1 MSPMMRQYMDIK
13 NQHQDSIVFFRLGD
27 FYEMFFEDAKLVSEE
42 LDLTLTGKDYGQNK
56 RAPMCGIPYHSC
68 EMYISRLVSKG
79 YKIAICDQVEAANE
93 VKGLV
98 KREVVRV
105 ITPGTVI
112 EGSMLDE
119 SKNNYICSIYS
130 SDTLSGIGIS
140 FCDVSTGELKVTEI
154 FGDTTE
160 LVSQAKTEL
169 GKFSPREILFNLK
182 PEIYTPL
189 CKFINEKLNC
199 SLEAVKENLSYD
211 YCYNSIKNHFNLQN
225 VKGAKLENKICSIK
239 SIGHLLEYLKS
250 TQKGSLNNINVPIFY
265 DKSEYMGLDLN
276 TIRNLELLETMR
288 TGSKKGSLL
297 WVIDMTRT
305 AMGKRLLRSWI
316 ERPLID
322 KTKILKRQA
331 AVEEL
336 FNNPILRGN
345 LNEALSNIHDIQ
357 RLMTKISYA
366 SANARDLKSF
376 SFAIKKLPKV
386 KMLLEQTSTDFLRKM
401 YDMFDTLSDIHN
413 LIEISICDEPVATI
427 KEGGII
433 KDGYSKEV
441 DSFREDI
448 NGGEEKGREIAK
460 KERQKTGIP
469 KLKIDHNKVFGYY
482 IEVTNSFKHLVP
494 SNYIR
499 KQTLTNCERY
509 TTEEIKELEI
519 RILNAKDKI
528 NETEYKIFEEIRNKV
543 AENFS
548 RVMSVSNI
556 IAALDVIRSLA
567 EIAATNNYIKPN
579 INELD
584 SIIITQGRHPVVET
598 LVKDGAFVPN
608 DVMLDNKENTISIIT
623 GPNMAGKST
632 YMRQTALIVLMAQIG
647 SFVPASE
654 ACIGIV
660 DNIFTRIGASDD
672 LSSGNST
679 FMVEMS
685 EVADII
691 KNSTYRSLLILDEIG
706 RGTSTFD
713 GMSIARAVLEYV
725 ADKSKLGAKTLF
737 ATHYHELTSITNE
750 FKNIKNYNI
759 AVKKIEDEIIFLRT
773 IVPGASDDSYGIEVA
788 KLAGL
793 PESIILR
800 AKEILIKAE
809 GFSNI
814 PKVYQEKLNTLNS
827 SNLNRITPEAE
838 EIMKE
843 LKDLNISTLTPI
855 ESINVLYKLI
865 NIAQKS
871 HK

>member
-1 MSPMMRQYMDIK
+1 MDIK
-13 NQHQDSIVFFRLGD
+13 NRHQDSILFFRLGD

-42 LDLTLTGKDYGQNK
+42 LDLTLTGKDYGRNE

-79 YKIAICDQVEAANE
+79 YKIAICDQIEAAND

-130 SDTLSGIGIS
+130 SDSISGVGIA
-140 FCDVSTGELKVTEI
+140 FCDVSTGELKVTEL
-154 FGDTTE
+154 FGDTAE
-160 LVSQAKTEL
+160 LISQTKTEL
-169 GKFSPREILFNLK
+169 GKFNPREILFNLK
-182 PEIYTPL
+182 PEIEKSL
-189 CKFINEKLNC
+189 SKFINEKLNC
-199 SLEAVKENLSYD
+199 SIEQVKEKLSYD
-211 YCYNSIKNHFNLQN
+211 YCHISVKKHFNYKTL
-225 VKGAKLENKICSIK
+225 KGSKFENKICAIK
-239 SIGHLLEYLKS
+239 SIAYLLEYLKS

-265 DKSEYMGLDLN
+265 DKHQYMGLDLN

-288 TGSKKGSLL
+288 TNSKKGSLL
-297 WVIDMTRT
+297 WIMDMTKT
-305 AMGKRLLRSWI
+305 AMGKRLLRTWI

-336 FNNPILRGN
+336 VNNPILRGN
-345 LNEALSNIHDIQ
+345 LKETLSKIHDIQ

-366 SANARDLKSF
+366 TANARDLKSF
-376 SFAIKKLPKV
+376 SFAIGKLPEI
-386 KMLLEQTSTDFLRKM
+386 KMLLSQTSADYFKKM
-401 YDMFDTLSDIHN
+401 YNMFDNLSDIHA
-413 LIEISICDEPVATI
+413 LIEDAICAEPAATV

-433 KDGYSKEV
+433 RDGYSEKV
-441 DSFREDI
+441 DSFRKDI
-448 NGGEEKGREIAK
+448 NGGEETSREIEK
-460 KERQKTGIP
+460 KERKRTGIS
-469 KLKIDHNKVFGYY
+469 KLKVDNNKVFGYY

-494 SNYIR
+494 ANYVR

-543 AENFS
+543 SKSFS

-556 IAALDVIRSLA
+556 IASLDVIRSLA
-567 EIAATNNYIKPN
+567 EIAVNNDYIKPEIDECN
-579 INELD
+579 
-584 SIIITQGRHPVVET
+584 SIRIKQGRHPVIET
-598 LVKDGAFVPN
+598 LIKDGTFVPN
-608 DVMLDNKENTISIIT
+608 DVILDNEENTIAIIT

-632 YMRQTALIVLMAQIG
+632 YMRQTALIVLMAQMG

-654 ACIGIV
+654 AHIGIV

-672 LSSGNST
+672 LSTGNST
-679 FMVEMS
+679 FMVEMT

-691 KNSTYRSLLILDEIG
+691 KSSTYKSLLILDEIG

-725 ADKSKLGAKTLF
+725 ANKRKLGAKTLF
-737 ATHYHELTSITNE
+737 ATHYHELTSITSE
-750 FKNIKNYNI
+750 FKNVKNYNI
-759 AVKKIEDEIIFLRT
+759 AVKKLGDEIIFLRS

-793 PESIILR
+793 PKSIILR
-800 AKEILIKAE
+800 AKEVLAQIENISNVPQMHQKKAYSE
-809 GFSNI
+809 NPFDLNI
-814 PKVYQEKLNTLNS
+814 MPS
-827 SNLNRITPEAE
+827 EAE
-838 EIMKE
+838 EILRE
-843 LKDLNISTLTPI
+843 LKDLKISTLTPI

-865 NIAQKS
+865 NKAQKIDT
-871 HK
+871 